1 MTATPGADRTRRAVN
16 GVLLPGF
23 ENAAGPDGAGVPA
36 WLADAARA
44 GLAGVVY
51 FARNTP
57 DVATTAALSAALHA
71 ISPDLVVAVDE
82 EGGDV
87 SRLEAA
93 RGSSL
98 PGAAALGVLP
108 GGAISLDAG
117 RALGRV
123 LAATG
128 IDLLLGP
135 VLDVVS
141 EPDNPVIGV
150 RAFGTTPDGV
160 ARHGIAFARGVRSA
174 GVGVCGKHFPGHG
187 ATTVDSHVGL
197 PVVDEPLDVVRARD
211 LVPFARALCPEGRPG
226 AEQPGLDVS
235 RPDAARL
242 DPARRDLARP
252 DAARRDQS
260 RLDAVM
266 TAHVLFPAVGPA
278 PASIEPAATRLLREL
293 GHDGPVVTDALDMGA
308 LRELTGSVGEAAVR
322 AVEAGADLLC
332 LGLDPALYTESYEA
346 LSAAVAAGRVSVE
359 RLEES
364 GARTR
369 ALVAAVRA
377 RRAAVGAVTD
387 ADAARRAL
395 ADLAEL
401 GAGIADAVVRVRGA
415 HLVPLGPDARP
426 DVVDLRLRL
435 DHAAGRTARHVQTA
449 VAEVWPGARQW
460 PPEDAP
466 SGVPPEGS
474 PDPLPGTLPEP
485 LSKGLGLDDDGLGVL
500 IARFTRYG
508 VSADLDRIGTE
519 RGAEFPEGAPHP
531 AEPLVVI
538 TREPVPGSAE
548 RGRLERLWAVR
559 PDLVVVHTGLP
570 GPVGDW
576 FGTLSGGG
584 PAVVVACGTGRANA
598 AAAVQRLRGVGP
610 RNEIEQYE
618 IEQHEIEQHEIE
630 QHEIEQHE
638 IEQYEIEQYE
648 IDQHEHE
655 VQEHSASRT
664 KGARR

>member
-1 MTATPGADRTRRAVN
+1 MTAEHAGPARTASRTISRPVSRTERAVN

-23 ENAAGPDGAGVPA
+23 EGVRVPD

-57 DVATTAALSAALHA
+57 DVATTAALSAALHS
-71 ISPDLVVAVDE
+71 ISPDLLITVDE

-93 RGSSL
+93 TGSSL
-98 PGAAALGVLP
+98 PGAAALGAHP
-108 GGAISLDAG
+108 GGGSVSLDAG
-117 RALGRV
+117 RALGRL

-150 RAFGTTPDGV
+150 RAFGSTPDAV

-211 LVPFARALCPEGRPG
+211 LLPFARALRPEGR
-226 AEQPGLDVS
+226 
-235 RPDAARL
+235 DAG
-242 DPARRDLARP
+242 
-252 DAARRDQS
+252 QS
-260 RLDAVM
+260 ALDAVM
-266 TAHVLFPAVGPA
+266 TAHVLFPALGPA

-293 GHDGPVVTDALDMGA
+293 GHTGPIVTDALEMGA
-308 LRELTGSVGEAAVR
+308 LRRLTGSVGEAAVR

-332 LGLDPALYTESYEA
+332 LGLDPALYPESYDA
-346 LSAAVAAGRVSVE
+346 LSRAVAAGRLTVE

-364 GARTR
+364 GERTHQLVT
-369 ALVAAVRA
+369 ALRD
-377 RRAAVGAVTD
+377 RRAAAGAATGDHV
-387 ADAARRAL
+387 AQEAL
-395 ADLAEL
+395 ADLAAL
-401 GAGIADAVVRVRGA
+401 GAHVADTVVHVLGGR
-415 HLVPLGPDARP
+415 LVPLAPDAEP
-426 DVVDLRLRL
+426 DVVDLRTRL
-435 DHAAGRTARHVQTA
+435 DHAAGRTARHVQSA
-449 VAEVWPGARQW
+449 VAAAWPGARLSRG
-460 PPEDAP
+460 P
-466 SGVPPEGS
+466 SPGETGETPGEGGAGEGAAELLLDES
-474 PDPLPGTLPEP
+474 
-485 LSKGLGLDDDGLGVL
+485 GLAVL
-500 IARFTRYG
+500 FARISRYG
-508 VSADLDRIGTE
+508 VSADLDRTGVK
-519 RGAEFPEGAPHP
+519 RGAEFPGGVPRGAPRS
-531 AEPLVVI
+531 EPLVVI

-548 RGRLERLWAVR
+548 RARLERLWAVR

-570 GPVGDW
+570 GPVDDW

-598 AAAVQRLRGVGP
+598 AAAVERLRGSVD
-610 RNEIEQYE
+610 RRDSEEQRSS
-618 IEQHEIEQHEIE
+618 EQ
-630 QHEIEQHE
+630 
-638 IEQYEIEQYE
+638 
-648 IDQHEHE
+648 
-655 VQEHSASRT
+655 
-664 KGARR
+664 

>member
-1 MTATPGADRTRRAVN
+1 MTDAPAGPTRTERAVN

-23 ENAAGPDGAGVPA
+23 ESTAGGSGGAVPD

-57 DVATTAALSAALHA
+57 DVPTTAALSAALHA
-71 ISPDLVVAVDE
+71 ISPDLVIAVDE

-93 RGSSL
+93 DGSSL
-98 PGAAALGVLP
+98 PGAAALGELP
-108 GGAISLDAG
+108 TAVSLDAG

-141 EPDNPVIGV
+141 APDNPVIGV
-150 RAFGTTPDGV
+150 RAFGTTPDAV
-160 ARHGIAFARGVRSA
+160 ARHSIAFARGVRSA

-187 ATTVDSHVGL
+187 ATTVDSHVSL
-197 PVVDEPLDVVRARD
+197 PVVDEPLDVVRERD
-211 LVPFARALCPEGRPG
+211 LVPFARALCPEGRADVG
-226 AEQPGLDVS
+226 RMDVERAGLD
-235 RPDAARL
+235 RAGL
-242 DPARRDLARP
+242 DRAGL
-252 DAARRDQS
+252 DQS

-266 TAHVLFPAVGPA
+266 TAHVLFPALGPA
-278 PASIEPAATRLLREL
+278 PASLEPAATRLLRDL
-293 GHDGPVVTDALDMGA
+293 GHDGPIITDALDMGA
-308 LRELTGSVGEAAVR
+308 LHQLTGSVGEAAVR
-322 AVEAGADLLC
+322 AIEAGADLLC
-332 LGLDPALYTESYEA
+332 LGLDPGLYTESYDA
-346 LSAAVAAGRVSVE
+346 LSRAVVSGRVRVE

-369 ALVAAVRA
+369 AMVAAVRE
-377 RRAAVGAVTD
+377 RQAAAGAVTD
-387 ADAARRAL
+387 AAVARQAL

-401 GAGIADAVVRVRGA
+401 GAGIADAVVHVSGA
-415 HLVPLGPDARP
+415 GLVPLGPDAAP
-426 DVVDLRLRL
+426 DVVDLRVRL
-435 DHAAGRTARHVQTA
+435 DHAAGRKTRHVQTA
-449 VAEVWPGARQW
+449 VAARWPGARMFPETDPPGGSSQW
-460 PPEDAP
+460 P
-466 SGVPPEGS
+466 
-474 PDPLPGTLPEP
+474 
-485 LSKGLGLDDDGLGVL
+485 GLDDDGLPVL

-519 RGAEFPEGAPHP
+519 HGAEFPGRPPTEDPASAPRG

-538 TREPVPGSAE
+538 TREPVPGSVEHA
-548 RGRLERLWAVR
+548 RLERLYAVR

-598 AAAVQRLRGVGP
+598 AAAVARLSGRGRAGAV
-610 RNEIEQYE
+610 EK
-618 IEQHEIEQHEIE
+618 
-630 QHEIEQHE
+630 
-638 IEQYEIEQYE
+638 
-648 IDQHEHE
+648 
-655 VQEHSASRT
+655 SR
-664 KGARR
+664 

>member
-1 MTATPGADRTRRAVN
+1 MTDAPTEGPEPGPQAGPEADRPAADRTRRAVN

-23 ENAAGPDGAGVPA
+23 ENAVGPDGAGVPA

-71 ISPDLVVAVDE
+71 ISPDLVIAVDE

-87 SRLEAA
+87 SRLEAVH
-93 RGSSL
+93 GSSL
-98 PGAAALGVLP
+98 PGAAALGALP

-150 RAFGTTPDGV
+150 RAFGTTPDDV

-197 PVVDEPLDVVRARD
+197 PVVDEPLDVVQARD
-211 LVPFARALCPEGRPG
+211 LVPFARALCPEGRLG
-226 AEQPGLDVS
+226 AEPSGI
-235 RPDAARL
+235 
-242 DPARRDLARP
+242 DPS
-252 DAARRDQS
+252 RRDQS

-332 LGLDPALYTESYEA
+332 LGLDPALYTESYDA
-346 LSAAVAAGRVSVE
+346 LTEAVASGRVSVE

-369 ALVAAVRA
+369 ALVAAVHD

-387 ADAARRAL
+387 ADVARRAL
-395 ADLAEL
+395 ADLAQL
-401 GAGIADAVVRVRGA
+401 GAGIADVVVRVRGA
-415 HLVPLGPDARP
+415 RLVPFRRDARP
-426 DVVDLRLRL
+426 DVVDLRVRL
-435 DHAAGRTARHVQTA
+435 DHAAGRKARHVQTA
-449 VAEVWPGARQW
+449 IAEVWPGARQW
-460 PPEDAP
+460 PGQDA
-466 SGVPPEGS
+466 PEGS
-474 PDPLPGTLPEP
+474 PEARPGTLPEP
-485 LSKGLGLDDDGLGVL
+485 LSEGPGLDDDGLGVL

-519 RGAEFPEGAPHP
+519 RGAEFPDGAPRQ

-559 PDLVVVHTGLP
+559 PDLVVVHAGLP

-610 RNEIEQYE
+610 RNEIEHQ
-618 IEQHEIEQHEIE
+618 
-630 QHEIEQHE
+630 
-638 IEQYEIEQYE
+638 
-648 IDQHEHE
+648 EHE
-655 VQEHSASRT
+655 VQEHRASRT

>member
-1 MTATPGADRTRRAVN
+1 MTDAPTAGAEPGPQAGPGRTERAVN

-23 ENAAGPDGAGVPA
+23 ENAVGPDGVRPDGAGVPD

-57 DVATTAALSAALHA
+57 DVATTAALSAALHE
-71 ISPDLVVAVDE
+71 ISPDLVIAVDE

-93 RGSSL
+93 DGSSL

-123 LAATG
+123 LAAAG

-141 EPDNPVIGV
+141 EPENPVIGV
-150 RAFGTTPDGV
+150 RAFGTTPDV
-160 ARHGIAFARGVRSA
+160 VTRHGIAFARGVRSA

-197 PVVDEPLDVVRARD
+197 PVVDQPLDVVRARD
-211 LVPFARALCPEGRPG
+211 LVPFARALCPEGVT
-226 AEQPGLDVS
+226 D
-235 RPDAARL
+235 PDQALRAQ
-242 DPARRDLARP
+242 AVRDQAVRAQAVP
-252 DAARRDQS
+252 NQVVRDQS

-278 PASIEPAATRLLREL
+278 PASVEPAATRLLREL
-293 GHDGPVVTDALDMGA
+293 GHDGPIITDALDMGA
-308 LRELTGSVGEAAVR
+308 LRQLTGSVGEAAVR

-332 LGLDPALYTESYEA
+332 LGLDPALYAEAYAA
-346 LSAAVAAGRVSVE
+346 LSRAVASGRVRVE
-359 RLEES
+359 QLEES

-369 ALVAAVRA
+369 ALVTAVRD
-377 RRAAVGAVTD
+377 RRAVVGAVTD
-387 ADAARRAL
+387 AAVAQRAL
-395 ADLAEL
+395 AELADL
-401 GAGIADAVVRVRGA
+401 GAGIADAVVHVRGA
-415 HLVPLGPDARP
+415 RLVPLAPDAEP

-449 VAEVWPGARQW
+449 ISATWPGSREW
-460 PPEDAP
+460 PG
-466 SGVPPEGS
+466 SGELWPGS
-474 PDPLPGTLPEP
+474 REFSEA
-485 LSKGLGLDDDGLGVL
+485 LSSGPGLDDDGLAVL

-508 VSADLDRIGTE
+508 VSADLDRIGPE
-519 RGAEFPEGAPHP
+519 RGAEFPDGAPRR

-548 RGRLERLWAVR
+548 RAGLEQLWAVR

-570 GPVGDW
+570 GPVEDW

-598 AAAVQRLRGVGP
+598 AAAVERLRGVAV
-610 RNEIEQYE
+610 E
-618 IEQHEIEQHEIE
+618 
-630 QHEIEQHE
+630 
-638 IEQYEIEQYE
+638 
-648 IDQHEHE
+648 
-655 VQEHSASRT
+655 
-664 KGARR
+664 

>member
-1 MTATPGADRTRRAVN
+1 MTGAPTAGPSSTGPFGTGLFSTGPTRTERAVN

-23 ENAAGPDGAGVPA
+23 ESAGQVEGIGHDGGGVPG

-57 DVATTAALSAALHA
+57 DVATTVALSDALHA
-71 ISPDLVVAVDE
+71 ISPDLVIAVDE

-87 SRLEAA
+87 SRLEATS
-93 RGSSL
+93 GSSL

-108 GGAISLDAG
+108 GAAISLDAG
-117 RALGRV
+117 RALGRL

-150 RAFGTTPDGV
+150 RAFGTTPDDV

-187 ATTVDSHVGL
+187 ATTVDSHIGL

-211 LVPFARALCPEGRPG
+211 LVPFARALCPEGDAG
-226 AEQPGLDVS
+226 
-235 RPDAARL
+235 RPD
-242 DPARRDLARP
+242 P
-252 DAARRDQS
+252 DRFRRDQS

-293 GHDGPVVTDALDMGA
+293 GHDGPIITDALDMGA

-332 LGLDPALYTESYEA
+332 LGLDPALYTESYHA
-346 LSAAVAAGRVSVE
+346 LRRAVASGRLTVE

-364 GARTR
+364 GARTQ
-369 ALVAAVRA
+369 ALVAVLRG
-377 RRAAVGAVTD
+377 RRAAAGAVTGV
-387 ADAARRAL
+387 DAAKA
-395 ADLAEL
+395 ALAEL
-401 GAGIADAVVRVRGA
+401 TVIGASIADAVVHVRGA
-415 HLVPLGPDARP
+415 RLVPLAPDAEP
-426 DVVDLRLRL
+426 DVIDLRTRL
-435 DHAAGRTARHVQTA
+435 DHAAGRKARHVQ
-449 VAEVWPGARQW
+449 VAIAAAWPGARLF
-460 PPEDAP
+460 PEDDAGR
-466 SGVPPEGS
+466 SGAGHEADHPADPPTDHRAGDGPEDRSGYGAGS
-474 PDPLPGTLPEP
+474 E
-485 LSKGLGLDDDGLGVL
+485 SVELGLDDRGLAVL

-508 VSADLDRIGTE
+508 VSADLDRADMK
-519 RGAEFPEGAPHP
+519 RGAEFPA
-531 AEPLVVI
+531 PLVVI

-548 RGRLERLWAVR
+548 RARLEQLWAVR
-559 PDLVVVHTGLP
+559 PDLMVVHTGLP
-570 GPVGDW
+570 GPVDDW
-576 FGTLSGGG
+576 FGALSGGG

-598 AAAVQRLRGVGP
+598 AAAVERLRRPEGDQPDGVG
-610 RNEIEQYE
+610 QG
-618 IEQHEIEQHEIE
+618 
-630 QHEIEQHE
+630 
-638 IEQYEIEQYE
+638 
-648 IDQHEHE
+648 
-655 VQEHSASRT
+655 
-664 KGARR
+664 GAGQDGIR

>member
-1 MTATPGADRTRRAVN
+1 MTDAPKEGPEPRPQAGPEAGRPEAGRTERAVN
-16 GVLLPGF
+16 GMLLPGF
-23 ENAAGPDGAGVPA
+23 ENAVGPDGDGVPA
-36 WLADAARA
+36 WLAAAARA

-71 ISPDLVVAVDE
+71 ISPDLLIAVDE

-87 SRLEAA
+87 SRLEATH
-93 RGSSL
+93 GSSL

-117 RALGRV
+117 RVLGRV

-150 RAFGTTPDGV
+150 RAFGTTPDDV

-211 LVPFARALCPEGRPG
+211 LVPFARALCPEGRLG
-226 AEQPGLDVS
+226 AEPPGLDAS
-235 RPDAARL
+235 
-242 DPARRDLARP
+242 
-252 DAARRDQS
+252 RRDQS

-293 GHDGPVVTDALDMGA
+293 GHDGPVITDALDMGA
-308 LRELTGSVGEAAVR
+308 LRELTGTVGEAAVR

-332 LGLDPALYTESYEA
+332 LGLDPALYTESYDA
-346 LSAAVAAGRVSVE
+346 LIEAVASGRVSVE
-359 RLEES
+359 RLEAS

-369 ALVAAVRA
+369 ALVAAVHD

-395 ADLAEL
+395 ADLAQL

-415 HLVPLGPDARP
+415 RLVPFGRDARP
-426 DVVDLRLRL
+426 DVVDLRVRL
-435 DHAAGRTARHVQTA
+435 DHAAGRKARHVQTA
-449 VAEVWPGARQW
+449 IADVWPGVREW
-460 PPEDAP
+460 PGPEAPDAL
-466 SGVPPEGS
+466 PEGS
-474 PDPLPGTLPEP
+474 PEARPGTLPEP

-508 VSADLDRIGTE
+508 VSADLDRTGTE
-519 RGAEFPEGAPHP
+519 RGAEFPEGAPRR

-598 AAAVQRLRGVGP
+598 AAAVERLRGVGP
-610 RNEIEQYE
+610 RNEIEQ
-618 IEQHEIEQHEIE
+618 H
-630 QHEIEQHE
+630 
-638 IEQYEIEQYE
+638 EQY
-648 IDQHEHE
+648 EHE
-655 VQEHSASRT
+655 VQEHRASRT

>member
-1 MTATPGADRTRRAVN
+1 MTAEHAGPARTVTRTVSRTERAVN

-23 ENAAGPDGAGVPA
+23 EGVRVPDR
-36 WLADAARA
+36 LADAARA

-57 DVATTAALSAALHA
+57 DVATTATLSAALHS
-71 ISPDLVVAVDE
+71 ISPDLLIAVDE

-93 RGSSL
+93 TGSSL
-98 PGAAALGVLP
+98 PGAAALGAYP
-108 GGAISLDAG
+108 GGGTVSLDAG
-117 RALGRV
+117 RALGRL

-211 LVPFARALCPEGRPG
+211 LLPFARALRPEGR
-226 AEQPGLDVS
+226 
-235 RPDAARL
+235 DAG
-242 DPARRDLARP
+242 
-252 DAARRDQS
+252 QS
-260 RLDAVM
+260 ALDAVM
-266 TAHVLFPAVGPA
+266 TAHVLYPALGPA

-293 GHDGPVVTDALDMGA
+293 GHTGPIITDALDMGA
-308 LRELTGSVGEAAVR
+308 LRQLTGSVGEAAVR

-332 LGLDPALYTESYEA
+332 LGLDPALYTESYDA
-346 LSAAVAAGRVSVE
+346 LSRAVATGRLTVE

-364 GARTR
+364 GERR
-369 ALVAAVRA
+369 HRLVAALRD
-377 RRAAVGAVTD
+377 RRAAAGAATGVR
-387 ADAARRAL
+387 AAQEAL
-395 ADLAEL
+395 ADLSAL
-401 GAGIADAVVRVRGA
+401 GAHIADAVVHVRGR
-415 HLVPLGPDARP
+415 LVPLAADAEP
-426 DVVDLRLRL
+426 DVVDLRTRL
-435 DHAAGRTARHVQTA
+435 DHAAGRTARHVQSA
-449 VAEVWPGARQW
+449 VAAAWPGARLSRG
-460 PPEDAP
+460 P
-466 SGVPPEGS
+466 SPGETGETPGEGVAWEGAAELLLDES
-474 PDPLPGTLPEP
+474 
-485 LSKGLGLDDDGLGVL
+485 GLAVL
-500 IARFTRYG
+500 IARISRYG
-508 VSADLDRIGTE
+508 VSADLDRTGVK
-519 RGAEFPEGAPHP
+519 RGAEFPGGVPRGASRS
-531 AEPLVVI
+531 EPLVVI

-548 RGRLERLWAVR
+548 RARLERLWAVR

-570 GPVGDW
+570 GPVDDW

-598 AAAVQRLRGVGP
+598 AAAVERLRGSVD
-610 RNEIEQYE
+610 RRDSEEQRSS
-618 IEQHEIEQHEIE
+618 EQ
-630 QHEIEQHE
+630 
-638 IEQYEIEQYE
+638 
-648 IDQHEHE
+648 
-655 VQEHSASRT
+655 
-664 KGARR
+664 

>member
-1 MTATPGADRTRRAVN
+1 MTDEPAGTADPDPRTQRAVN

-23 ENAAGPDGAGVPA
+23 EGTTVPG

-57 DVATTAALSAALHA
+57 DVATTAELSAALHA

-87 SRLEAA
+87 SRLEAVH
-93 RGSSL
+93 GSSL
-98 PGAAALGVLP
+98 PGAVALGAYP
-108 GGAISLDAG
+108 GGGTVSLDAG
-117 RALGRV
+117 RALGRL

-128 IDLLLGP
+128 VDLLLGP

-150 RAFGTTPDGV
+150 RAFGTTPDDV
-160 ARHGIAFARGVRSA
+160 ARHGVAFARGVRSA

-187 ATTVDSHVGL
+187 ATTVDSHIGL

-211 LVPFARALCPEGRPG
+211 LVPFARALCPLGADLPG
-226 AEQPGLDVS
+226 QG
-235 RPDAARL
+235 
-242 DPARRDLARP
+242 
-252 DAARRDQS
+252 RRDQS

-266 TAHVLFPAVGPA
+266 TAHVLYPAIGPA
-278 PASIEPAATRLLREL
+278 PASVEPAATRLLREL
-293 GHDGPVVTDALDMGA
+293 GHDGPVITDALDMGA

-332 LGLDPALYTESYEA
+332 LGQDPALYGEA
-346 LSAAVAAGRVSVE
+346 YDALGQAVAGGRLTVE

-364 GARTR
+364 AARTR
-369 ALVAAVRA
+369 GLVAAVRD
-377 RRAAVGAVTD
+377 RRAAAGT
-387 ADAARRAL
+387 AAGVA
-395 ADLAEL
+395 AAWVALAEL
-401 GAGIADAVVRVRGA
+401 AEVGAGIADAVVTVRGA
-415 HLVPLGPDARP
+415 RLVPLPPEAEP
-426 DVVDLRLRL
+426 DVVDLRTRL
-435 DHAAGRTARHVQTA
+435 DHAAGRTARHVQSA
-449 VAEVWPGARQW
+449 IVAAWPGARVH
-460 PPEDAP
+460 PDDEVPGSDVAEP
-466 SGVPPEGS
+466 RSGQI
-474 PDPLPGTLPEP
+474 
-485 LSKGLGLDDDGLGVL
+485 GLDEHGLAVL

-508 VSADLDRIGTE
+508 VSADLDRTDGE
-519 RGAEFPEGAPHP
+519 RGAEFPEGASPGTSGS
-531 AEPLVVI
+531 APLVVI

-548 RGRLERLWAVR
+548 RARLEQLWAAR

-598 AAAVQRLRGVGP
+598 VAAVARLRGAVG
-610 RNEIEQYE
+610 RRDSEEQRSS
-618 IEQHEIEQHEIE
+618 EQ
-630 QHEIEQHE
+630 
-638 IEQYEIEQYE
+638 
-648 IDQHEHE
+648 
-655 VQEHSASRT
+655 
-664 KGARR
+664 